1 MNLMSISKPATGF
14 TFDGSLMAIAQL
26 QEFIGNSGFGINS
39 VSINASAQ
47 SNMKFTVSL
56 SYYKLPRPTNAT
68 SYMQL
73 TVLADSTVVAPESV
87 EYLQSLTAEQLESNY
102 TVVV

>member
-1 MNLMSISKPATGF
+1 
-14 TFDGSLMAIAQL
+14 
-26 QEFIGNSGFGINS
+26 
-39 VSINASAQ
+39 
-47 SNMKFTVSL
+47 MKFTVSL

-73 TVLADSTVVAPESV
+73 TVLADSTVVAPEGV

>member
-26 QEFIGNSGFGINS
+26 QEFIGNSGFDTNS
-39 VSINASAQ
+39 ISVNASAQ

-73 TVLADSTVVAPESV
+73 TVLTDGIVVSPEGV

>member
-39 VSINASAQ
+39 ISINASAQ

-73 TVLADSTVVAPESV
+73 TVLADSTVVSPEGV
-87 EYLQSLTAEQLESNY
+87 EYLQSLTADQLESNY

>member
-26 QEFIGNSGFGINS
+26 QAFVAENGFDINS
-39 VSINASAQ
+39 MSINSTTQ
-47 SNMKFTVSL
+47 GTMKFNISM
-56 SYYKLPRPTNAT
+56 SYFKVVEGSPNNN
-68 SYMQL
+68 YMQL
-73 TVLADSTVVAPESV
+73 TVAHDFTVVAQSDLDF
-87 EYLQSLTAEQLESNY
+87 LQSMTAEQVESNY

>member
-26 QEFIGNSGFGINS
+26 QEFIGNSGFGVNSIN
-39 VSINASAQ
+39 INASAQ
-47 SNMKFTVSL
+47 SNMKFTVTL
-56 SYYKLPRPTNAT
+56 SYYKLPNATNAS

-73 TVLADSTVVAPESV
+73 TILADSTVVAPESV

-102 TVVV
+102 TVVG

>member
-39 VSINASAQ
+39 ISVNASAQ

-73 TVLADSTVVAPESV
+73 TVLADNTVVAPEGV

>member
-26 QEFIGNSGFGINS
+26 QEFIGNSGFDINS
-39 VSINASAQ
+39 INVNASAQ

-56 SYYKLPRPTNAT
+56 SYYKLPRPTNAN

-73 TVLADSTVVAPESV
+73 TILADCTVVAPESV
-87 EYLQSLTAEQLESNY
+87 EHLQSLTAEQLESNY
-102 TVVV
+102 TVVG

>member
-26 QEFIGNSGFGINS
+26 QEFIGNSGFDITSIS
-39 VSINASAQ
+39 VNASAQ

-56 SYYKLPRPTNAT
+56 SYHKLPRPTNAT

-73 TVLADSTVVAPESV
+73 TVLADSTVVAPEGV
-87 EYLQSLTAEQLESNY
+87 EYLHSLTAEQLESNY